1 MFKLLKEYI
10 VKSNIFVDIFVC
22 ILLLISF
29 ICGLNELSVIGSIF
43 VVLLFFVQL
52 LIIVLKIL
60 MLLGVLSDEI

>member
-29 ICGLNELSVIGSIF
+29 ICGFHELSVIGSIF

-60 MLLGVLSDEI
+60 MLLGVLSDEM